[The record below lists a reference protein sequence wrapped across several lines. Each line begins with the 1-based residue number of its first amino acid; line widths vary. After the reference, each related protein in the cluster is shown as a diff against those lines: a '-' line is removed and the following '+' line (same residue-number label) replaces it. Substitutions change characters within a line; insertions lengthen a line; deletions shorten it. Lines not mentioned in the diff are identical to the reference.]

1 MKLKK
6 KMPIT
11 NLFTESFVK
20 ICCSLL
26 LIAIAV
32 LGGSLCF
39 FVTIMIDSA
48 SSRVK
53 HILLICI
60 LVAIFVMIVVSISIE
75 IKRKIVGLVRSSKLP
90 LSEQEMLELSIK
102 SFTEY
107 LSFLDKYLGKNTLY
121 ISQEQYD
128 FLNELCI
135 KEKGKPLF
143 LIISSF
149 IDDDLRE
156 YVCRSNPCRFTIY
169 NFEEVSKEYDE
180 NTAIYSRDISS
191 YALLTKN
198 AKISYKMLHDRC
210 LQVIGE
216 EEDYFR
222 DNLQI
227 LSVVNRQDYLLYDD
241 RDIRRIVKSEE
252 IK

>member
-6 KMPIT
+6 KTSIA
-11 NLFTESFVK
+11 NLFTDSFIK
-20 ICCSLL
+20 ILAAICF
-26 LIAIAV
+26 IAITAI
-32 LGGSLCF
+32 LGSLCY
-39 FVTIMIDSA
+39 FVINMIDSA

-53 HILLICI
+53 YMLLMFI
-60 LVAIFVMIVVSISIE
+60 LVTILVIAIVSISIE
-75 IKRKIVGLVRSSKLP
+75 IKRKIVGLIRSSKLP
-90 LSEQEMLELSIK
+90 LSEQEMLELDIN
-102 SFTEY
+102 SFTKY
-107 LSFLDKYLGKNTLY
+107 LSFLDKCLGKNTLY

-143 LIISSF
+143 QIISSF

-156 YVCRSNPCRFTIY
+156 YVRRANPCRFTIY
-169 NFEEVSKEYDE
+169 NFEEALK
-180 NTAIYSRDISS
+180 DISS
-191 YALLTKN
+191 YALLIKN
-198 AKISYKMLHDRC
+198 AKISYMMLHDRC

-227 LSVVNRQDYLLYDD
+227 LTVVNRQDYLLYDD
-241 RDIRRIVKSEE
+241 RDIHKIVKSEE
-252 IK
+252 VK

>member
-1 MKLKK
+1 M
-6 KMPIT
+6 
-11 NLFTESFVK
+11 
-20 ICCSLL
+20 
-26 LIAIAV
+26 
-32 LGGSLCF
+32 
-39 FVTIMIDSA
+39 
-48 SSRVK
+48 
-53 HILLICI
+53 LLICI

-75 IKRKIVGLVRSSKLP
+75 IKRKIVGLIRSSKLP
-90 LSEQEMLELSIK
+90 LSEQEMLELGIN

-121 ISQEQYD
+121 ISQEQYE
-128 FLNELCI
+128 FINVLCI

-156 YVCRSNPCRFTIY
+156 YVRRANPCRFTIY
-169 NFEEVSKEYDE
+169 NFEEALNNV
-180 NTAIYSRDISS
+180 SS
-191 YALLTKN
+191 YALLIKN
-198 AKISYKMLHDRC
+198 SKISYKMPCHGC

>member
-6 KMPIT
+6 KTSIT
-11 NLFTESFVK
+11 NLFTERFVR
-20 ICCSLL
+20 ICSTLL
-26 LIAIAV
+26 LFAITV

-39 FVTIMIDSA
+39 FVTLMIDSA

-75 IKRKIVGLVRSSKLP
+75 IKRKIVGLIRSSKLP
-90 LSEQEMLELSIK
+90 LSEQEMLELSIN

-135 KEKGKPLF
+135 KEKGKSLF
-143 LIISSF
+143 LILSSF
-149 IDDDLRE
+149 IDEDLRE
-156 YVCRSNPCRFTIY
+156 YVCKTNPCRFTIY
-169 NFEEVSKEYDE
+169 NFEEVSK
-180 NTAIYSRDISS
+180 DISS
-191 YALLTKN
+191 YALLIKN
-198 AKISYKMLHDRC
+198 AKISYKILHDRC

-216 EEDYFR
+216 KEDYFR

-241 RDIRRIVKSEE
+241 RDIRRIIKSEE

>member
-6 KMPIT
+6 KTSIT
-11 NLFTESFVK
+11 NLFTERFMQ
-20 ICCSLL
+20 ICGALL
-26 LIAIAV
+26 LIAITI
-32 LGGSLCF
+32 LCGSLLF
-39 FVTIMIDSA
+39 FVTMIIDSA

-53 HILLICI
+53 YILLICI

-75 IKRKIVGLVRSSKLP
+75 IKRKIVGLVRSSKLL
-90 LSEQEMLELSIK
+90 LSEQEMLELGIN

-143 LIISSF
+143 LIISIF

-169 NFEEVSKEYDE
+169 NFEEVSK
-180 NTAIYSRDISS
+180 DISS
-191 YALLTKN
+191 YALLIKN
-198 AKISYKMLHDRC
+198 AKISYKMSCHRC

>member
-6 KMPIT
+6 KTSIT
-11 NLFTESFVK
+11 NLFTERFVR
-20 ICCSLL
+20 ICSTLLLFAITILCGSLL
-26 LIAIAV
+26 
-32 LGGSLCF
+32 F
-39 FVTIMIDSA
+39 FVTMIIDSA

-53 HILLICI
+53 YILLICI
-60 LVAIFVMIVVSISIE
+60 LVAIFMMIVVSISIE
-75 IKRKIVGLVRSSKLP
+75 IKHKIVGLVRSSKLP
-90 LSEQEMLELSIK
+90 LSEQEMLELGIN

-107 LSFLDKYLGKNTLY
+107 LVFLDKYLGKNTLY
-121 ISQEQYD
+121 ISQEQYE
-128 FLNELCI
+128 FINELCI

-156 YVCRSNPCRFTIY
+156 YVCKTNPCRFTIY
-169 NFEEVSKEYDE
+169 NFEEVSK
-180 NTAIYSRDISS
+180 DISS
-191 YALLTKN
+191 YALLIRD
-198 AKISYKMLHDRC
+198 AKISYKMPCHGC

>member
-6 KMPIT
+6 KTSIT
-11 NLFTESFVK
+11 NLFTERFVQ
-20 ICCSLL
+20 ICSTLL
-26 LIAIAV
+26 LIVITT
-32 LGGSLCF
+32 LCSSLLF
-39 FVTIMIDSA
+39 FVSLMIDSA

-75 IKRKIVGLVRSSKLP
+75 IKHKVVGFVRSSKLP
-90 LSEQEMLELSIK
+90 LSEQEMLELDIN

-107 LSFLDKYLGKNTLY
+107 LLFLDKYLRENTLY

-128 FLNELCI
+128 FLNERCI

-156 YVCRSNPCRFTIY
+156 YVCRANPCRFTIY
-169 NFEEVSKEYDE
+169 NFEEVSK
-180 NTAIYSRDISS
+180 DISS
-191 YALLTKN
+191 YALLIRD
-198 AKISYKMLHDRC
+198 AKISYKMPCHRC

-241 RDIRRIVKSEE
+241 RDIRRIIKSEE

>member
-6 KMPIT
+6 KMSIT
-11 NLFTESFVK
+11 NLFTERFVR
-20 ICCSLL
+20 ICSTLL
-26 LIAIAV
+26 LFAITV

-39 FVTIMIDSA
+39 FVTLMIDSA

-60 LVAIFVMIVVSISIE
+60 LVAIFMMIVVSICIE

-90 LSEQEMLELSIK
+90 LSEQEMLELGIN

-107 LSFLDKYLGKNTLY
+107 LVFLDKYLGKNTLY
-121 ISQEQYD
+121 ISQEQYE
-128 FLNELCI
+128 FINELCI

-156 YVCRSNPCRFTIY
+156 YVCKTNPCRFTIY
-169 NFEEVSKEYDE
+169 NFEEVSK
-180 NTAIYSRDISS
+180 DISS
-191 YALLTKN
+191 YALLIRD
-198 AKISYKMLHDRC
+198 AKISYKMPCHGC